1 MIRPARPDEA
11 AAVGELTRRA
21 YAHYVERIGRRP
33 APMDADY
40 DALVAAGRV
49 FVREADGEVAGAIV
63 LARLDDHVL
72 VENVAVDPRFQKRG
86 LGRALLA
93 FAEEEAAR
101 QGVGLLRLYT
111 NVLMVENIALY
122 TRLGWRE
129 TERRSERDFARVFFE
144 KRLE

>member
-1 MIRPARPDEA
+1 MIRPARPEEA
-11 AAVGELTRRA
+11 SAVAAITLRA

-40 DALVAAGRV
+40 DELVAAGRV
-49 FVREADGEVAGAIV
+49 FVSVVDGEVAGAIV
-63 LARLDDHVL
+63 LARYDDHLL

-93 FAEEEAAR
+93 FAEDEARA
-101 QGVGLLRLYT
+101 QGIGILRLYT